1 MDIWLQEDEK
11 TSKTV
16 DGGCKEPIEI
26 RFETLTL
33 KNKEKPYTWYKKMKY
48 DKGFASK
55 VRRGLLIPKKED
67 RIKIA
72 SYFQTDSGNIWM
84 PEEIVK
90 FELEEEKKKLE
101 AKNGE

>member
-1 MDIWLQEDEK
+1 MICLFYLE
-11 TSKTV
+11 T
-16 DGGCKEPIEI
+16 
-26 RFETLTL
+26 RFSQI
-33 KNKEKPYTWYKKMKY
+33 
-48 DKGFASK
+48 A
-55 VRRGLLIPKKED
+55 LLIPKKED